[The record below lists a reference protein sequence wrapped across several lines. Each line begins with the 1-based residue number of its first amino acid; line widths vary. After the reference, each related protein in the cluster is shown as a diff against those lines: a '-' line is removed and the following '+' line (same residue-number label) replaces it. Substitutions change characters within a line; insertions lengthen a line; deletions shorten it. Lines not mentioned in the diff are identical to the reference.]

1 MMIKAFL
8 VSGSGSNNSCLMIEL
23 PVKTNSFVIV
33 GTESRRLLNLVGGAD
48 ILRPA
53 TRQKPFS
60 IQLCIETLR
69 DIAIVRGPSS
79 IEIFSGE

>member
-8 VSGSGSNNSCLMIEL
+8 VSGWRSNNSCLMIEL